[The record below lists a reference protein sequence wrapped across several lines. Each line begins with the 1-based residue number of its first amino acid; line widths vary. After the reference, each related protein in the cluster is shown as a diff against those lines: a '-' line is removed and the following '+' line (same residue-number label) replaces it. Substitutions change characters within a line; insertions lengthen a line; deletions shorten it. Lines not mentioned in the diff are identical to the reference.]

1 MVLGELAA
9 ACCLSARKL
18 GTDKCQQLYCFFFF
32 LNCKTVEPQK
42 YKLLVTKCTGSLSDF
57 QEMRGFQV
65 VTSMSPSHSPW
76 VAHLPKH
83 FHVFISQTVRSLRE
97 RQPLFVYCTTPST
110 FSSELKCLSTLQVV
124 SIQYDLRGCQEH

>member
-9 ACCLSARKL
+9 ACFLSARKL
-18 GTDKCQQLYCFFFF
+18 GTNKCQQLHYFFF

-42 YKLLVTKCTGSLSDF
+42 YTLLVTKCTGSLS
-57 QEMRGFQV
+57 EMRGFQV
-65 VTSMSPSHSPW
+65 VTSMNPSHSPW

-83 FHVFISQTVRSLRE
+83 FHVFISQTVRSLRK

-110 FSSELKCLSTLQVV
+110 FSSELKCLSMLQVV
-124 SIQYDLRGCQEH
+124 SIEYGIRGCPEH